1 MGKILD
7 EHTISITIPVYNS
20 EPYLEKCLDSIMGQT
35 YKKLEIICVDDD
47 STDNSL
53 VILKKYAAIDDRI
66 KVIHKK
72 NEGVSIAR
80 NTGLEN
86 ANGDYVLFVDSDDWI
101 ESTTCEIALKN
112 LVEQNTDLVIWTYI
126 WERKGESKEKEIF
139 DTDLVFTEEE
149 VQKKLHRRMIGVI
162 DEELAYPENAD
173 ALCTVWGK
181 LYKRSI
187 ISQYNIKFYD
197 IREIGTYEDGL
208 FNLVYLQYVKKA
220 VFLNKYLYN
229 YRRTNDISITESY
242 DENLVQKWD
251 KLFELMNQYIV
262 HNELPVEYIEAL
274 NNRISLSLIPLGI
287 NEMTKK
293 CSVVD
298 KIKGIKQIVCK
309 KEYIRAV
316 KSLKI
321 QYMPIHWK
329 IFFRAGQRKNLFV
342 IFMLLFL
349 IQKIRGR

>member
-1 MGKILD
+1 
-7 EHTISITIPVYNS
+7 
-20 EPYLEKCLDSIMGQT
+20 
-35 YKKLEIICVDDD
+35 
-47 STDNSL
+47 
-53 VILKKYAAIDDRI
+53 
-66 KVIHKK
+66 
-72 NEGVSIAR
+72 
-80 NTGLEN
+80 
-86 ANGDYVLFVDSDDWI
+86 
-101 ESTTCEIALKN
+101 
-112 LVEQNTDLVIWTYI
+112 
-126 WERKGESKEKEIF
+126 
-139 DTDLVFTEEE
+139 
-149 VQKKLHRRMIGVI
+149 MIGVI

-329 IFFRAGQRKNLFV
+329 IFFRARQRKNLFV

>member
-1 MGKILD
+1 METILD
-7 EHTISITIPVYNS
+7 KHTISIIIPVYNS
-20 EPYLEKCLDSIMGQT
+20 EQYLKKCLDSIRAQT
-35 YKKLEIICVDDD
+35 YNQLEIICVDDD
-47 STDNSL
+47 STDDSP
-53 VILKKYAAIDDRI
+53 VILEKYAAIDDRI

-80 NTGLEN
+80 NTGLDN

-101 ESTTCEIALKN
+101 ENTTCEIALKN
-112 LVEQNTDLVIWTYI
+112 LVEQNSDLVLWTYI
-126 WERKGESKEKEIF
+126 RERKGESKEKEIF

-162 DEELAYPENAD
+162 DEELAHPENAD

-220 VFLNKYLYN
+220 VFLNKYLYH

-242 DENLVQKWD
+242 DEKLVQKWD

-298 KIKGIKQIVCK
+298 KIKRIKQIVCK

-329 IFFRAGQRKNLFV
+329 IFFRAGQRQNSFV
-342 IFMLLFL
+342 IFILLFL

>member
-126 WERKGESKEKEIF
+126 RERKGESKEKEIF

>member
-86 ANGDYVLFVDSDDWI
+86 ANGDYVLFVDNDDWI

-112 LVEQNTDLVIWTYI
+112 LVEQNTDLVIWTYLR
-126 WERKGESKEKEIF
+126 ERKGESKEKEIF

-220 VFLNKYLYN
+220 VFLNKYLYH

>member
-7 EHTISITIPVYNS
+7 EYTISIIIPVYNS

-112 LVEQNTDLVIWTYI
+112 LVEQNTDLVIWTYLR
-126 WERKGESKEKEIF
+126 ERKGESKEKEIF

-220 VFLNKYLYN
+220 VFLNKYLYH

-242 DENLVQKWD
+242 DENLLQKWD

>member
-1 MGKILD
+1 METILD
-7 EHTISITIPVYNS
+7 KHTISIIIPVYNS
-20 EPYLEKCLDSIMGQT
+20 EQYLKKCLDSIRAQT
-35 YKKLEIICVDDD
+35 YNQLEIICVDDD
-47 STDNSL
+47 STDDSP
-53 VILKKYAAIDDRI
+53 VILEKYAAIDDRI

-80 NTGLEN
+80 NTGLDN

-112 LVEQNTDLVIWTYI
+112 LVEQNTDLVLWTYI
-126 WERKGESKEKEIF
+126 RERKGESKEKVIF

-162 DEELAYPENAD
+162 NEELAHPENAD

-187 ISQYNIKFYD
+187 ISRYNIKFYD

-220 VFLNKYLYN
+220 VFLNKCLYH

-242 DENLVQKWD
+242 DKKLVQKWD

-262 HNELPVEYIEAL
+262 HNELSVEYIEAL

-293 CSVVD
+293 CSIID

-309 KEYIRAV
+309 NEYIRAV

>member
-86 ANGDYVLFVDSDDWI
+86 ANGDYVLFVDNDDWI

-126 WERKGESKEKEIF
+126 RERKGESKEKEIF

-220 VFLNKYLYN
+220 VFLNKYLYH

>member
-220 VFLNKYLYN
+220 VFLNKYLYH

>member
-53 VILKKYAAIDDRI
+53 VILKKYTAIDDRI

-220 VFLNKYLYN
+220 VFLNKYLYH

>member
-126 WERKGESKEKEIF
+126 RERKGESKEKEIF

-251 KLFELMNQYIV
+251 KLFEHMNQYIV